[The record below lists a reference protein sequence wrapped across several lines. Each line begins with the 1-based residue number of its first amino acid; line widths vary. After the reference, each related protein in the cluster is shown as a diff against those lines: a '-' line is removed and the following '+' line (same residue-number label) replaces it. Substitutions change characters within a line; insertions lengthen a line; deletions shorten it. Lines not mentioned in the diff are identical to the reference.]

1 MGTGSLSIRSPPQSN
16 CSRRP
21 RAHHER
27 TQALP
32 EDGAASERRSMSASL
47 GFSGRLARQFL
58 GSRLTPLLA
67 LGSLLL
73 GVFAVLVTPREE
85 EPQIDVTFAN
95 VFIAFP
101 GASAEQVESLVAS
114 PMEKVLGE
122 ISGVEHIYSAS
133 TPGLA
138 TLSIQFKVGEHR
150 TDAIV
155 RLYNAIY
162 SNQDWRPANVGIL
175 QPLVK
180 PKGIDD
186 VPIVTLTL
194 WTRDPQRGAHE
205 LGQVAHSIETEIKRV
220 PGTRNVYTIG
230 SPASLVRVQL
240 DAQKL
245 SGYGLTIEDLS
256 GALQAANI
264 VQHAGTLI
272 GDNRITPVDAGVFL
286 AN

>member
-1 MGTGSLSIRSPPQSN
+1 
-16 CSRRP
+16 
-21 RAHHER
+21 
-27 TQALP
+27 
-32 EDGAASERRSMSASL
+32 MSDESL
-47 GFSGRLARQFL
+47 GLSGRIARQFL
-58 GSRLTPLLA
+58 GSQLTPLLA
-67 LGSLLL
+67 LAALLM
-73 GVFAVLVTPREE
+73 GVFAVLITPREE

-101 GASAEQVESLVAS
+101 GASAEQVENLVAS
-114 PMEKVLGE
+114 PMEKVLSE

-194 WTRDPQRGAHE
+194 WTRDPSRGGHE
-205 LGQVAHSIETEIKRV
+205 LGQVARSIETEIQRV
-220 PGTRNVYTIG
+220 PGTRNVYTVG
-230 SPASLVRVQL
+230 SPQSLVRVQL
-240 DAQKL
+240 DPQKL
-245 SGYGLTIEDLS
+245 AGFGLTAADLER
-256 GALQAANI
+256 ALLAANV
-264 VQHAGTLI
+264 VQHAGNLE
-272 GDNRITPVDAGVFL
+272 GDDRVTPVDAGEFL
-286 AN
+286 ANAADVAGLVVGVDHGRPVFLEDVATVAAR